1 MEIALNDDEL
11 PAFSASPTPPPVS
24 PLTPDEKYA
33 NSVANLCMYNI
44 AHFYSNRLV
53 EGNIKLLLLS
63 HTSKVLTDDSDKIQ
77 RLTICRNYIFADT
90 LSILRRPGFHFNWNV
105 HITFVGEPAVDACG
119 PCREFFRLI
128 IHEIISNNRLFQGP
142 MHARF
147 PCHNMQELEKG
158 TYKHIGQII
167 SLSLVHDGPGPH
179 CLAPWVV
186 DYILYRLGGV
196 FPIPEQIPND
206 AIQTTVRK
214 VTMRAYAPDYFAH
227 KHLFIVNSVTGNQ
240 ESN

>member
-1 MEIALNDDEL
+1 MEIVLNDDEL

-53 EGNIKLLLLS
+53 EGNIKQLLLS
-63 HTSKVLTDDSDKIQ
+63 HTSKVLTDDSDKMQ
-77 RLTICRNYIFADT
+77 RLTIRRNYIFADT

-105 HITFVGEPAVDACG
+105 HITFVGEPAVDAGG

>member
-1 MEIALNDDEL
+1 MHVE
-11 PAFSASPTPPPVS
+11 
-24 PLTPDEKYA
+24 
-33 NSVANLCMYNI
+33 
-44 AHFYSNRLV
+44 HFYSNGLV
-53 EGNIKLLLLS
+53 EGNIKQLLLS
-63 HTSKVLTDDSDKIQ
+63 HTSKVLTDDSNKIQ
-77 RLTICRNYIFADT
+77 RLTIRRNYISADT
-90 LSILRRPGFHFNWNV
+90 LSILRRPRFHFNWNV
-105 HITFVGEPAVDACG
+105 RITFVGEPAVDAGG

-128 IHEIISNNRLFQGP
+128 IHEIMSNNTLFQGP

-179 CLAPWVV
+179 CLASWVV
-186 DYILYRLGGV
+186 DYILYGLGGV
-196 FPIPEQIPND
+196 SPFPEQIPNY

-214 VTMRAYAPDYFAH
+214 VTMHMHMIDYFAH